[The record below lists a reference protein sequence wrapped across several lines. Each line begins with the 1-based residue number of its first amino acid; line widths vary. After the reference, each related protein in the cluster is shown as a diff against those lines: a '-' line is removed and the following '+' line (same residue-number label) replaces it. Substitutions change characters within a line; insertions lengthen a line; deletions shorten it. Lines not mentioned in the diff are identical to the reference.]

1 MARLSVIMPVRVTL
15 KMMKKALLGVALAVG
30 LTVTGFAQ
38 QIPRP
43 AGAWTAMTL
52 DKKVLDLKQFKGK
65 YVVLAFLLTT

>member
-1 MARLSVIMPVRVTL
+1 
-15 KMMKKALLGVALAVG
+15 MKKVLLGVLLAVS

-43 AGAWTAMTL
+43 AGPWTAQTL
-52 DKKVLDLKQFKGK
+52 DKKVLDLKQFRGK